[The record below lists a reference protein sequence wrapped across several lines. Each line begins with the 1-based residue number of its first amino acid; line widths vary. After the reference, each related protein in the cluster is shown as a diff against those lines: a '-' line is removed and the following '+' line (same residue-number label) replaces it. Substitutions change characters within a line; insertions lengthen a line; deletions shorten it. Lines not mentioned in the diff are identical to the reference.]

1 MAVIMKD
8 QLAAMSDWTV
18 KELGLPEGTKLDP
31 KTSLGYVDAN
41 YPGEVPQFVQDHPSS
56 YP

>member
-8 QLAAMSDWTV
+8 QLAAMSDWTA
-18 KELGLPEGTKLDP
+18 KELGLPEGTQLDP
-31 KTSLGYVDAN
+31 RTSLGYVDKH
-41 YPGEVPQFVQDHPSS
+41 YPGEVAQFMKDHPSS